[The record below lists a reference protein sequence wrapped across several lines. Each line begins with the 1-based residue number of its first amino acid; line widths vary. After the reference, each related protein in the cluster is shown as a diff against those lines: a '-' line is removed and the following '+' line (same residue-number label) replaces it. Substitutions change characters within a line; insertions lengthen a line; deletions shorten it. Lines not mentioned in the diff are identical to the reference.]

1 MFASGAEEERERQ
14 GLFVA
19 VDCLLVCWL
28 VVFFVWCRS
37 EREGFDCLLF
47 VGGLVQISVICVGG
61 EGVFVCA
68 CVCCLFFGAEKE
80 REREGL
86 FVLLLVCFFVV

>member
-1 MFASGAEEERERQ
+1 MWLWIVCL
-14 GLFVA
+14 LFVGW
-19 VDCLLVCWL
+19 LL
-28 VVFFVWCRS
+28 FFVWCRS

-86 FVLLLVCFFVV
+86 FVLLLVV

>member
-28 VVFFVWCRS
+28 VVFFCLVQV
-37 EREGFDCLLF
+37 REGR
-47 VGGLVQISVICVGG
+47 V
-61 EGVFVCA
+61 
-68 CVCCLFFGAEKE
+68 
-80 REREGL
+80 
-86 FVLLLVCFFVV
+86 